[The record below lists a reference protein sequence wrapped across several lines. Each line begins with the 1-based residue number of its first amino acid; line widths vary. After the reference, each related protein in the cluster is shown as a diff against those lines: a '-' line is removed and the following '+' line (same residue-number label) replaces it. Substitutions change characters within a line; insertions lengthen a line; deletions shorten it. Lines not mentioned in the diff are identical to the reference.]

1 MTHLCLIK
9 EENGEGRVS
18 DDLRFGQSSRMTSEH
33 RREAAGL
40 GRSMRSPSGYME
52 FEETPGHLDGDGQ

>member
-18 DDLRFGQSSRMTSEH
+18 DDLRFRQSSRMTSEH

-40 GRSMRSPSGYME
+40 GRSMRSPSGY
-52 FEETPGHLDGDGQ
+52 GV